1 MGSVA
6 FRSIVAVAE
15 MIWEGVTRPYQPT
28 SYRNYLL
35 RWLAEMQVR
44 FGFGFTFVPG
54 LWPKVLL

>member
-6 FRSIVAVAE
+6 FRSIVAAAE
-15 MIWEGVTRPYQPT
+15 IIWEEVTRLYQPT
-28 SYRNYLL
+28 SYRNHLL

-54 LWPKVLL
+54 LWTK